1 MPKQFLVANLEVIDC
16 NEHFWYACSL
26 LGNSIQQ
33 VVVNATTFTTCVDE
47 ATPRKKWNTAA
58 RELLDNAKGMA
69 GGTEK
74 EISLFIDGA
83 TLDMTLR
90 PEIAP
95 HLLSFAKLCCTVI
108 CNRVSPGITRDHME
122 N

>member
-33 VVVNATTFTTCVDE
+33 VVVNATTCVDE
-47 ATPRKKWNTAA
+47 QTLRTKRNTAA
-58 RELLDNAKGMA
+58 RELMDNAKGMA

-74 EISLFIDGA
+74 TISLIIDGEA
-83 TLDMTLR
+83 LEMTLR

-95 HLLSFAKLCCTVI
+95 HLLSFAKLCCAVI
-108 CNRVSPGITRDHME
+108 CNRVSPALTRDHMKK
-122 N
+122 